1 MFSEASPAGS
11 GRLTALAPVE
21 LLLHAPAVEPLREPA
36 SAPTPMIAEAAMPL
50 HVTRLKAA
58 DYAGMG
64 AAFADLARRAAT
76 PNPLMS
82 PAAVAAL
89 GSLVPDPEILV
100 LAATAGH
107 PAHGHERGPL
117 SGVWVLRLRRTT
129 WSLGFQVLETP
140 AMPVYD
146 NISEPVLDARLR
158 EAVLAAFADFLQ
170 GCPDL
175 PKVIRTTNWP
185 RDLDAA
191 LPAHVRVTAEE
202 SWQRAVL
209 APPVASDAEAYL
221 KAAMGRNYRIRSK
234 RLAELEATGM
244 LSLVSLRGEA
254 ALAGL
259 EDYIAL
265 EARGWKGQAGTAL
278 ANEPDGLGYFRA
290 IVAQFVASDRIAVDQ
305 IRLDGKPIAIGLT
318 VEADGHHMLWKTTFD
333 EDFSRFGPGM
343 LLNMVVTR
351 RLFATGRASLDSG
364 MTEFSSP
371 DLMPWSGRR
380 DMARA
385 TLDLGAGMAG
395 HAERLGAGLRHRLRL
410 IARRLRRP

>member
-11 GRLTALAPVE
+11 GRLAALAPVE
-21 LLLHAPAVEPLREPA
+21 LLLPLPTAEPLREPA
-36 SAPTPMIAEAAMPL
+36 SAPTPMISDSAMPL
-50 HVTRLKAA
+50 RVTRLNPA

-89 GSLVPDPEILV
+89 GSLVPDPEIVV
-100 LAATAGH
+100 LAATGGHAG
-107 PAHGHERGPL
+107 ERL
-117 SGVWVLRLRRTT
+117 DGVWVLRLRRTV

-146 NISEPVLDARLR
+146 NISEPVLDARHK

-185 RDLDAA
+185 RDLDAT
-191 LPAHVRVTAEE
+191 LPAQLRVTAEE

-221 KAAMGRNYRIRSK
+221 KAVMGRNYRIRSK

-244 LSLVSLRGEA
+244 LSLVSLRGA
-254 ALAGL
+254 DALDGL

-278 ANEPDGLGYFRA
+278 ANEPDGLSYFRA
-290 IVAQFVASDRIAVDQ
+290 IVVQFAASDRIAVDQ

-318 VEADGHHMLWKTTFD
+318 VEADGHNMLWKTTFD

-371 DLMPWSGRR
+371 DLMQWSGRR

-385 TLDLGAGMAG
+385 TLDLGAGIAG

-410 IARRLRRP
+410 IARKLRRP

>member
-11 GRLTALAPVE
+11 GRLAALAPVE
-21 LLLHAPAVEPLREPA
+21 LLLPLPTVEPLREPA
-36 SAPTPMIAEAAMPL
+36 SAPTPMISDSAMPL
-50 HVTRLKAA
+50 RVTQLNPA

-100 LAATAGH
+100 LAATGGHAG
-107 PAHGHERGPL
+107 ERL
-117 SGVWVLRLRRTT
+117 DGVWVLRLRRTV

-244 LSLVSLRGEA
+244 LSLVSLRGA
-254 ALAGL
+254 DALDGL

-278 ANEPDGLGYFRA
+278 ANEPDGLSYFRV
-290 IVAQFVASDRIAVDQ
+290 IVAQFAASDRIAVDQ

-318 VEADGHHMLWKTTFD
+318 VEADGHNMLWKTTFD

-351 RLFATGRASLDSG
+351 RLFATERASLDSG

-385 TLDLGAGMAG
+385 TLDLGAGIAG

>member
-11 GRLTALAPVE
+11 GRLAGLAPVE
-21 LLLHAPAVEPLREPA
+21 LLLPLPTAEPLREPA
-36 SAPTPMIAEAAMPL
+36 SAPTPMIADAALPL
-50 HVTRLKAA
+50 RITRLKPA

-64 AAFADLARRAAT
+64 AAFTDLARRAAT

-89 GSLVPDPEILV
+89 GSLVPDPEIVV
-100 LAATAGH
+100 LAATGGHAG
-107 PAHGHERGPL
+107 ERL
-117 SGVWVLRLRRTT
+117 DGVWVLRLRRTV

-146 NISEPVLDARLR
+146 NISEPVLDARHK

-170 GCPDL
+170 GRPDL

-185 RDLDAA
+185 RDLDAT
-191 LPAHVRVTAEE
+191 LPAHVSVTAEE

-209 APPVASDAEAYL
+209 APPVASDVEAYL

-244 LSLVSLRGEA
+244 LSLVSLRGA
-254 ALAGL
+254 DALDGL

-278 ANEPDGLGYFRA
+278 ANEPDGLSYFRA
-290 IVAQFVASDRIAVDQ
+290 IVVQFAASDRIAVDQ

-318 VEADGHHMLWKTTFD
+318 VEADGHNMLWKTTFD

-385 TLDLGAGMAG
+385 TLDLGAGIAG